1 MVKISFNLHIAIHTK
16 TRDNIKCDSCC
27 IISDCLHHDTNA
39 IHTFLSKLHDHMRK
53 EFPSVKKVLYWSDGA
68 ASQYK
73 NYKKFTNLSFHEI
86 DFGGICAEWHFLA
99 TSHSKSL
106 CDGIGGT
113 VKRLV
118 TRASL
123 QAPTANQI
131 LTAEA
136 MQSWAHSNI
145 ANITFFYMTGDQ
157 VKSHTK
163 DLKLE
168 ERYEGVKTVKET

>member
-1 MVKISFNLHIAIHTK
+1 
-16 TRDNIKCDSCC
+16 
-27 IISDCLHHDTNA
+27 
-39 IHTFLSKLHDHMRK
+39 MRK
-53 EFPSVKKVLYWSDGA
+53 EFPSVKKILYWSDGA

-73 NYKKFTNLSFHEI
+73 NYKNFTNLSFHEI
-86 DFGGICAEWHFLA
+86 DFGGICAEWHFFA
-99 TSHSKSL
+99 TSHGKSR

-136 MQSWAHSNI
+136 MQSWARSNI
-145 ANITFFYMTGDQ
+145 ANITFFYVTGDQ
-157 VKSHTK
+157 VKAHTK

-168 ERYEGVKTVKET
+168 ERYEGVKTVKGTRSHHACLPGKTVGTLRMYRTSSDIALKMFTHVLLKET

>member
-1 MVKISFNLHIAIHTK
+1 MRSG
-16 TRDNIKCDSCC
+16 
-27 IISDCLHHDTNA
+27 
-39 IHTFLSKLHDHMRK
+39 TF
-53 EFPSVKKVLYWSDGA
+53 F
-68 ASQYK
+68 
-73 NYKKFTNLSFHEI
+73 
-86 DFGGICAEWHFLA
+86 A
-99 TSHSKSL
+99 T
-106 CDGIGGT
+106 DGIGGT

-145 ANITFFYMTGDQ
+145 ANITFFYVTGDQ
-157 VKSHTK
+157 VKAHTK

-168 ERYEGVKTVKET
+168 ERIRRCENCQGNAIASCMFAWKNCGNFAHV